1 MTAPALEGAVRSPS
15 HRRPCPPQAGVWRP
29 LGKTPALA
37 RLLLTTPSAP
47 ASGAEPRLL
56 RSRRRAYARGSLPES
71 RPLPAGGAARG
82 RRGGTVLMEPP
93 RLLTSQ
99 KPLRALGWGP
109 GEIQPR
115 DRREAWACAM
125 ASLAILALFC

>member
-1 MTAPALEGAVRSPS
+1 MTAPAREGAVWSPS
-15 HRRPCPPQAGVWRP
+15 HRRPCPPGAGVWRP

-37 RLLLTTPSAP
+37 RLLLATPSAP

-56 RSRRRAYARGSLPES
+56 RSRCACARGSLPES
-71 RPLPAGGAARG
+71 SPLPEGGAGRG
-82 RRGGTVLMEPP
+82 RCGGTVLMEPP

-125 ASLAILALFC
+125 ASPAVLALFC